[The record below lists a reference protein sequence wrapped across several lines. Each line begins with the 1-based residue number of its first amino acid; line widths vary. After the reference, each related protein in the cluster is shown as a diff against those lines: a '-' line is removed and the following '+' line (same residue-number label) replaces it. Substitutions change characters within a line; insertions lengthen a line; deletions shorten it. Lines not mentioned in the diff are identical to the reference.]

1 MSEND
6 KTADWPIYRD
16 GNGAIIPDEALD
28 FYDGPY
34 DGPPSKALS
43 ETWQKVIAEIGVRH
57 AQDPSHK
64 RGVSN
69 T

>member
-28 FYDGPY
+28 F
-34 DGPPSKALS
+34 L
-43 ETWQKVIAEIGVRH
+43 
-57 AQDPSHK
+57 
-64 RGVSN
+64 
-69 T
+69 